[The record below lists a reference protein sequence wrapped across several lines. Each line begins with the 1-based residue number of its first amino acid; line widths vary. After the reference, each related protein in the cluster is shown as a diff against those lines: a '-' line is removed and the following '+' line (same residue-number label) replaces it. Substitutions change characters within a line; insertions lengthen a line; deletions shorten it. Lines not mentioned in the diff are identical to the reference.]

1 MKRRVPGPFS
11 RQEFEQRVERVRRLM
26 TKAKLDGLLI
36 MSEANLEYLS
46 GFTTQFA
53 WNSPTRPW
61 YFVLPR
67 VGEAQAVI
75 PEIGLTNWRATSW
88 VSAIHSWPSPRP
100 ENEGLDILKSVNGGI
115 RRCFGRIGA
124 ELGPETRIGMP
135 VADLLRLK
143 RAIRPLV
150 LADGSGVMRQARM
163 VKSPT
168 EVRRIRHICQI
179 VSDAFEVL
187 PKMVKPGDREADL
200 VRKFQA
206 DILLRG
212 AEKTPYTAIGSGRG
226 GFSSIV
232 MGPTNRRLRKDDIF
246 LIDTDSRWGGYFSDF
261 DRNIAIGTP
270 SDEARRAHEA
280 VFLATD
286 AGIAAARPGSRAS
299 DVYRAQAQAL
309 EAQGYAVGNV
319 GRFGHEL
326 GKVMTEPPSN
336 KPDDETKLLPGIVLT
351 VEPNAMYGRGKIHV
365 HEENLVITE
374 TGCRL
379 LSRRAPRE
387 MPVVT
392 GFGQAQTK

>member
-1 MKRRVPGPFS
+1 
-11 RQEFEQRVERVRRLM
+11 
-26 TKAKLDGLLI
+26 
-36 MSEANLEYLS
+36 
-46 GFTTQFA
+46 
-53 WNSPTRPW
+53 
-61 YFVLPR
+61 
-67 VGEAQAVI
+67 
-75 PEIGLTNWRATSW
+75 
-88 VSAIHSWPSPRP
+88 
-100 ENEGLDILKSVNGGI
+100 
-115 RRCFGRIGA
+115 
-124 ELGPETRIGMP
+124 MP

-206 DILLRG
+206 DILLRS

-309 EAQGYAVGNV
+309 EARGYAVGNV

>member
-1 MKRRVPGPFS
+1 MAMHEPGSFG

-36 MSEANLEYLS
+36 TSEANIEYLS

-61 YFVLPR
+61 YLVLPR
-67 VGEAQAVI
+67 IGEAQAVI
-75 PEIGLTNWRATSW
+75 PEVGLTNWRATSW

-100 ENEGLDILKSVNGGI
+100 ENEGLDILRNVIGEL
-115 RRCFGRIGA
+115 RRRFGRIGA

-143 RAIRPLV
+143 RAIRPLS
-150 LADGSGVMRQARM
+150 LADGSGVMREARM
-163 VKSPT
+163 VKSPA

-179 VSDAFEVL
+179 VSDAFGAL
-187 PKMVKPGDREADL
+187 PKMVKPGDTEADL

-212 AEKTPYTAIGSGRG
+212 AEKTPYTAIGSGQG
-226 GFSSIV
+226 GYASIV
-232 MGPTNRRLRKDDIF
+232 MGPTNRRLRKGDIF
-246 LIDTDSRWGGYFSDF
+246 LIDTGSRWGGYFSDF
-261 DRNIAIGTP
+261 DRNIAIGKPT
-270 SDEARRAHEA
+270 DETRRVHEA

-286 AGIAAARPGSRAS
+286 AGIAAARPGNRAS
-299 DVYRAQAQAL
+299 DVFHAQAQAL
-309 EAQGYAVGNV
+309 EAQGFAVGNV
-319 GRFGHEL
+319 GRFGHGL

-336 KPDDETKLLPGIVLT
+336 KPGDETKLAPGMVLT
-351 VEPNAMYGRGKIHV
+351 IEPGAMYGRGKIHV

-387 MPVVT
+387 MPVVK
-392 GFGQAQTK
+392 GFG